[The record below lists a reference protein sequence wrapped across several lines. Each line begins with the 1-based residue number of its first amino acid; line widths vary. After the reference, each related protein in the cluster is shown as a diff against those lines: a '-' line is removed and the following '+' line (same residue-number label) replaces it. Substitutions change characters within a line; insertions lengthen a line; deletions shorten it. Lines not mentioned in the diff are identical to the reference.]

1 MYDNN
6 NQNNLEW
13 FRARLGNITGSAVG
27 NIMGTPRSKSDKWT
41 ATALNY
47 LNQVAFERTMNPIVV
62 NNDELFAQYITL
74 TDVKSKAIQWGHQME
89 GEAAHLF
96 AKCFYKYFGSK
107 DTIPYELEL
116 LEPSSVKCEDLEHFA
131 ASPDRM
137 FFNPETGEECCVE
150 IKCPQGQAFFK
161 YLNKVFFPT
170 SQERRLEGLKSA
182 EANYYWQVY
191 AEMLATGASKA
202 FFVVYN
208 PFETKPLHVLPIE
221 RDEEVISQLKERIE
235 LAEAYIRDLMNL
247 YITYK
252 F

>member
-1 MYDNN
+1 MAYENP
-6 NQNNLEW
+6 NQNTIGW
-13 FRARLGNITGSAVG
+13 HRARLGNITGSAVG
-27 NIMGTPRSKSDKWT
+27 QLMGKPKSGDFT
-41 ATALNY
+41 QTALSY
-47 LNQVAFERTMNPIVV
+47 LHQVAFERCMNPLIVKD
-62 NNDELFAQYITL
+62 DELFSQYLAL
-74 TDVKSKAIQWGHQME
+74 TQVSSKAIKWGHQME
-89 GEAAHLF
+89 GEAAKLF
-96 AKCFYKYFGSK
+96 ACMYYDLYGNKEMER
-107 DTIPYELEL
+107 YELQL
-116 LEPSSVKCEDLEHFA
+116 TEPSSVKCDDLEHFA

-137 FFNPETGEECCVE
+137 FFDPETGEECCVE
-150 IKCPQGQAFFK
+150 IKSPQGQAFFK
-161 YLNKVFFPT
+161 YLNKVFFPA

-247 YITYK
+247 YNL
-252 F
+252 